1 MDKKAPTLYTC
12 KRTEQNDGE
21 KVPPLYEIGFT
32 EKEEVSGLIE
42 LIKVCKTFRTD
53 DKEISA
59 VSDVSITV
67 ADGDI
72 FGIIGF
78 SGAGKSTLVRCINL
92 LERPDSGSVLI
103 DGQDLTKLSANE
115 LRATRKK
122 IGMIFQ
128 HFNLM
133 PSRTVFDNVAFAL
146 KGSGLSRMQVREKV
160 EKLLRLVEIADKA
173 DTYPA
178 QLSGDQKQ
186 RVAIARALAND
197 PGILLCDEATSALD
211 PQTTKQILAL
221 LKNLNE
227 SLGITVVII
236 AHQMS
241 VVKEICSHVAV
252 MDRGSV
258 VEQGET
264 FSVFAN
270 PQHPLTRDF
279 ISTTSNLKKIH
290 ELIESR
296 SPAVALKTGERIIK
310 LSYTERSVS
319 EPLISSLT
327 QKFGILL
334 NIIFA
339 DVDIVQG
346 APIGGTV
353 AIVSGEQASIEAAIQ
368 YLASKNVSVEVLQ
381 SA

>member
-173 DTYPA
+173 D
-178 QLSGDQKQ
+178 
-186 RVAIARALAND
+186 IARALAND

>member
-1 MDKKAPTLYTC
+1 M
-12 KRTEQNDGE
+12 
-21 KVPPLYEIGFT
+21 
-32 EKEEVSGLIE
+32 IE
-42 LIKVCKTFRTD
+42 LTNVCKTFRAAG
-53 DKEISA
+53 KIVAA
-59 VSDVSITV
+59 VSGVSLTI

-72 FGIIGF
+72 YGIIGF

-92 LERPDSGSVLI
+92 LERPDSGVVRI
-103 DGQDLTKLSANE
+103 DGRELMQMSAGE
-115 LRATRKK
+115 LRAARRK

-133 PSRTVFDNVAFAL
+133 PSRTVVENVAFAL
-146 KGSGLSRMQVREKV
+146 RGSGLSRAQMREKAQ
-160 EKLLRLVEIADKA
+160 KLLRLVEIDDKA
-173 DTYPA
+173 NAYPA
-178 QLSGDQKQ
+178 QLSGGQKQ

-197 PGILLCDEATSALD
+197 PRILLCDEATSALD

-221 LKNLNE
+221 LKSLNE
-227 SLGITVVII
+227 TLGITVVLI

-241 VVKEICSHVAV
+241 VVREICTRVAV
-252 MDRGSV
+252 MEHGGI

-264 FSVFAN
+264 FTVFAN
-270 PQHPLTRDF
+270 PKHPLTREF
-279 ISTTSNLKKIH
+279 IGTTSSLKKID
-290 ELIESR
+290 ELLESR
-296 SPAVALKTGERIIK
+296 SPAVALRPAERIVK

-319 EPLISSLT
+319 EPLISYVT
-327 QKFGILL
+327 REFGVLL

-353 AIVSGEQASIEAAIQ
+353 AIVSGDPAGIEAATQ
-368 YLASKNVSVEVLQ
+368 YLVSKNVRVEVLQ